1 MPFITPP
8 PELAGKLNEFGELK
22 LPPGQVVT
30 HKFPVLTYG
39 ETVHV
44 AKANWKFR
52 LEGLVD
58 EPFEFDWEFFM
69 KMPQKTMT
77 ADFHCVT
84 RWSMLDKT
92 WTGVPIS
99 EVLKLVKLKPEAK
112 AVMVHC
118 YGGYT
123 TNLTL
128 DVLQDETVML
138 CHSWEGKPLT
148 PEHGGPC
155 RLLVPKR
162 YAWKSAKWVKGLE
175 FLAKDKAGMWEDFGY
190 SMTANPWKE
199 ERYSD

>member
-8 PELAGKLNEFGELK
+8 PELAGKRNEFGELK

-44 AKANWKFR
+44 VKANWKFR
-52 LEGLVD
+52 LEGLVE

-92 WTGVPIS
+92 WTGVPIA
-99 EVLKLVKLKPEAK
+99 EVLKLVQLKAEAK

-148 PEHGGPC
+148 PEHGAPC

-162 YAWKSAKWVKGLE
+162 YAWKSAKWVKGFE
-175 FLAKDKAGMWEDFGY
+175 FLPKDKPGMWEDFGY